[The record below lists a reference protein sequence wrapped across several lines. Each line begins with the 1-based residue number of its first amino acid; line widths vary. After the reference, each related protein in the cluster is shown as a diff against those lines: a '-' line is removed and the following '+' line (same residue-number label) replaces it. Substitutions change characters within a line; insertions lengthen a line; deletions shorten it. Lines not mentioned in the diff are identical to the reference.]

1 MLTLLFVSDKC
12 LKEITE
18 FLAYN
23 YPITTQE
30 CMLSVN
36 CEKIFSKVS
45 KNSSSTPKSQ
55 SIEFFCQL
63 NVISLLLRKNFS
75 SFKISSS
82 TPQKNEFV
90 RVNGIL
96 MKIAITEEAVEGEGV
111 IQVEAGKIGEEVTGS
126 EKEEEEK
133 VEVDSINDKG
143 EKIEVKSDKCTASPS
158 KSNKCT

>member
-1 MLTLLFVSDKC
+1 MKKYLRKFQKTLLQ
-12 LKEITE
+12 LQNHNQ
-18 FLAYN
+18 LN
-23 YPITTQE
+23 
-30 CMLSVN
+30 
-36 CEKIFSKVS
+36 
-45 KNSSSTPKSQ
+45 
-55 SIEFFCQL
+55 FFCQL

-82 TPQKNEFV
+82 TPQKSEFV

-96 MKIAITEEAVEGEGV
+96 KKIAITEEAVEGEGV
-111 IQVEAGKIGEEVTGS
+111 IQVETGKIGEEVTGS